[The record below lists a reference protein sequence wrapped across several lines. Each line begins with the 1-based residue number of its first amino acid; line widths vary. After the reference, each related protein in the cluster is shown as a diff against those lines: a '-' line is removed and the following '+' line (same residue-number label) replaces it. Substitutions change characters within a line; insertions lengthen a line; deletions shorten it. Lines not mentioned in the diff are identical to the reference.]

1 MDIESKLK
9 NFEYTFKWSEE
20 DQVVIARVPELGIVT
35 HGENYIDAIEM
46 VSEATRLRL
55 ESIYYSEP
63 TFLGDE
69 YVVLDTFEHFLV
81 SDYDIFV
88 SRKEGELLL
97 QFNGNYGTEFV
108 VIIDDNKNPEGR
120 EARISLKSKYNKN
133 VIDGYA
139 KFRMKETLKAIEEIR
154 SKYA

>member
-1 MDIESKLK
+1 MDIEEKLRK
-9 NFEYTFKWSEE
+9 LTYQIKWSEE
-20 DQVVIARVPELGIVT
+20 DNCYLGKALELGVT
-35 HGENYIDAIEM
+35 SHGYNKTDALHAIM
-46 VSEATRLRL
+46 EAAKLRV

-69 YVVLDTFEHFLV
+69 YIILDTFEHFLF
-81 SDYDIFV
+81 SSYDIFV

-97 QFNGNYGTEFV
+97 QFNANYGTEFS

-120 EARISLKSKYNKN
+120 EARISLKAKYNKN

-154 SKYA
+154 AMHE

>member
-9 NFEYTFKWSEE
+9 NFEYTLKWSEE

>member
-69 YVVLDTFEHFLV
+69 SIILDTFEHFLV
-81 SDYDIFV
+81 SSYDIFV

-154 SKYA
+154 AKYE